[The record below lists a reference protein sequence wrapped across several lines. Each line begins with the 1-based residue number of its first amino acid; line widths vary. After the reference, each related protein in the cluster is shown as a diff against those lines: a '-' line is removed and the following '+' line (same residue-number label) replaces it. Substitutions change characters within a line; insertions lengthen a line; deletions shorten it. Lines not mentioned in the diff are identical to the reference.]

1 MRNYYKLFDYNNY
14 MSGDSTSINDLPTDP
29 VGGGSIGGGSIG
41 GGSIGGGSIGG
52 GSQPFPKV
60 ELQIS
65 EMSNSQS
72 QGSGPPSSSMSLDQ
86 QTISQ
91 IVNGLQQ
98 ASVTG
103 ATQLPSRDIP
113 QSIENIIHD
122 PQIQPTYIPPE
133 QQKDYIN
140 EYDNTTE
147 NIIDNYNKNLKY
159 KDSLDELYDEIQIP
173 LLMAVLYFL
182 FQLPIFKKYLYK
194 FFPVLFYKDGNI
206 NIYGL
211 LFMSALYG
219 MLYYLLSK
227 MMVYYSAF

>member
-1 MRNYYKLFDYNNY
+1 

-29 VGGGSIGGGSIG
+29 IGGGSIG
-41 GGSIGGGSIGG
+41 GSMGGS
-52 GSQPFPKV
+52 SSNPFPNV

-65 EMSNSQS
+65 DKSPS
-72 QGSGPPSSSMSLDQ
+72 QGSGSGSSVSLDQ

-91 IVNGLQQ
+91 IVSGLQQ

-113 QSIENIIHD
+113 QSVENIMHD

-140 EYDNTTE
+140 EYENTTE

-173 LLMAVLYFL
+173 LLIAVLYFL

-211 LFMSALYG
+211 LFMSALFG

>member
-52 GSQPFPKV
+52 GGPQPFPKV
-60 ELQIS
+60 DLQIS
-65 EMSNSQS
+65 EMSNSK
-72 QGSGPPSSSMSLDQ
+72 GSAPPSTSMSLDQ

-113 QSIENIIHD
+113 QSTENIMHD
-122 PQIQPTYIPPE
+122 DQIQPTYIPPE

-140 EYDNTTE
+140 EYENTAE
-147 NIIDNYNKNLKY
+147 NIIENYNKNLKY

-173 LLMAVLYFL
+173 LLIAVLYFL

-211 LFMSALYG
+211 LFMSALFG

-227 MMVYYSAF
+227 VMVYYSAF

>member
-52 GSQPFPKV
+52 GGLQPFPKV
-60 ELQIS
+60 DLQIS
-65 EMSNSQS
+65 EMSNSK
-72 QGSGPPSSSMSLDQ
+72 GSAPPSTSMSLDQ

-113 QSIENIIHD
+113 QSTENIMHD
-122 PQIQPTYIPPE
+122 DQIQPTYIPPE

-140 EYDNTTE
+140 EYENIAE
-147 NIIDNYNKNLKY
+147 NIIENYNKNLKY

-173 LLMAVLYFL
+173 LLIAVLYFL

-211 LFMSALYG
+211 LFMSALFG

-227 MMVYYSAF
+227 VMVYYSAF

>member
-1 MRNYYKLFDYNNY
+1 

-29 VGGGSIGGGSIG
+29 VGGGSIGGGS
-41 GGSIGGGSIGG
+41 
-52 GSQPFPKV
+52 QPFPKV

-65 EMSNSQS
+65 EMNKPQT
-72 QGSGPPSSSMSLDQ
+72 QGSAPPSTSMSLDQ

-91 IVNGLQQ
+91 IVSGLQQ

-113 QSIENIIHD
+113 QSTENIMHD
-122 PQIQPTYIPPE
+122 QQIQPTYIPPE

-140 EYDNTTE
+140 EYENTTE
-147 NIIDNYNKNLKY
+147 NIIENYNKNLKY

-173 LLMAVLYFL
+173 LLIAVLYFL

-211 LFMSALYG
+211 LFMSALFG

-227 MMVYYSAF
+227 IMIYYN

>member
-41 GGSIGGGSIGG
+41 GGSIGGGG
-52 GSQPFPKV
+52 GSQPFPNV

-65 EMSNSQS
+65 DKSHPQGP
-72 QGSGPPSSSMSLDQ
+72 GSGSLSLDQ

-91 IVNGLQQ
+91 IVSGLQQ

-113 QSIENIIHD
+113 QSIENIMHD
-122 PQIQPTYIPPE
+122 QQIQPTYIPPE

-140 EYDNTTE
+140 EYENTTE
-147 NIIDNYNKNLKY
+147 NIIENYNKNIKY

-173 LLMAVLYFL
+173 LLISVLYFL

-194 FFPVLFYKDGNI
+194 YFPVLFYKDGNI

-211 LFMSALYG
+211 LFMSALFG

-227 MMVYYSAF
+227 VMVYYSAF